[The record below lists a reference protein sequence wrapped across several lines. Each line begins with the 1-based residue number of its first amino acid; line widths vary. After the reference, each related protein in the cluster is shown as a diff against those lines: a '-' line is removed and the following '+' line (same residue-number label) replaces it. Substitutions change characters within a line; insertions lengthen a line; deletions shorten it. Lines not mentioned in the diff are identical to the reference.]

1 MSECILIYI
10 VKIFGECKKRGEVGL
25 ECKFIR
31 IQVGQIPTNHDS
43 HSPQIVSNYVDL
55 FSSVKVL
62 MNTSLG
68 KSKLT
73 SFILVQKYYIESLFI
88 STHYYLSENEN
99 INVESISSSGKKT
112 NYGYKLSYSIML
124 SLKITL
130 GVVHK
135 LR

>member
-55 FSSVKVL
+55 FSSVKVC
-62 MNTSLG
+62 TYEY
-68 KSKLT
+68 KSRK
-73 SFILVQKYYIESLFI
+73 I
-88 STHYYLSENEN
+88 
-99 INVESISSSGKKT
+99 KT
-112 NYGYKLSYSIML
+112 NFIHFSPEVLHRKTIY
-124 SLKITL
+124 
-130 GVVHK
+130 
-135 LR
+135 